1 MIVVQTIEHLPITGK
16 RVLLRAGL
24 NVPLDS
30 EGRVADDFRLKQA
43 LPTIRH
49 AAERKAK
56 VIVAGHVGRP
66 TSSADRVFSL
76 VSVAHRLEQL
86 LGQSIAMAGDC
97 VGRSVHDQIAQLQ
110 PGKILL
116 LENLRF
122 HPQESNNDEEFARQ
136 LASLADVYINDA
148 FSVSHREH
156 ASIVG
161 VASHCP
167 TTGVGF
173 LMEKELE
180 ALSRLR
186 NNPASPFVVIVGG
199 AKVRTKLHAVRHFVR
214 TCDDLVLGG
223 LMGLTMLHANGI
235 GVGRSH
241 IDQDLV
247 KEAKTILAE
256 SRHARAK
263 MFVAKDH
270 LVAEDFAQSASV
282 RPTKDASIPEDC
294 VGCDIGPR
302 TIDDFIRI
310 VRNARTVF
318 WNGPMGASEIF
329 ACTHGTKAVAEA
341 ITEEAS
347 YNVAGGGDTVAYLVR
362 SGFAKSFSHLST
374 GGGAALQ
381 YLVAGSL
388 PGLEALQDRQQT

>member
-1 MIVVQTIEHLPITGK
+1 MVFKTIEQLPITGK
-16 RVLLRAGL
+16 RVLVRAGL

-30 EGRVADDFRLKQA
+30 DGHVADDFRLTQA

-49 AAERKAK
+49 AVERKAK
-56 VIVAGHVGRP
+56 VILTGHLGRP
-66 TSSADRVFSL
+66 TSSADRAFSL
-76 VSVAHRLEQL
+76 ASVAHRLEKL
-86 LGQSIAMAGDC
+86 LGQSIAMAADC
-97 VGRSVHDQIAQLQ
+97 VGRSVHDQIVQLQ

-136 LASLADVYINDA
+136 LASLADVYVNDA

-167 TTGVGF
+167 TTGIGF

-199 AKVRTKLHAVRHFVR
+199 AKVRTKLHAVRHFVK
-214 TCDDLVLGG
+214 TCDDLILGG
-223 LMGLTMLHANGI
+223 LMGLTMLRANDI
-235 GVGRSH
+235 GVGRSN

-247 KEAKTILAE
+247 EEAKTILAE

-270 LVAEDFAQSASV
+270 LVAEDFTQDASFC
-282 RPTKDASIPEDC
+282 PTKDASIPEDY

-302 TIDDFIRI
+302 TIDDFTRI
-310 VRNARTVF
+310 VRNARTIF
-318 WNGPMGASEIF
+318 WNGPMGASEIS

-341 ITEEAS
+341 ITDEAS
-347 YNVAGGGDTVAYLVR
+347 YNVAGGGDTVSYLIR

-381 YLVAGSL
+381 FLVEGTL
-388 PGLEALQDRQQT
+388 PGLEALQDKKRT

>member
-1 MIVVQTIEHLPITGK
+1 MVMKTIEQLPITGK
-16 RVLLRAGL
+16 RVLVRAGL

-30 EGRVADDFRLKQA
+30 EGHVVDDFRLRQA

-56 VIVAGHVGRP
+56 VILAGHLGRP
-66 TSSADRVFSL
+66 TSKTDRAFSL
-76 VSVAHRLEQL
+76 APVAHRLEEL

-97 VGRSVHDQIAQLQ
+97 VGRSVHDEIGRLR
-110 PGKILL
+110 PGGVLL

-136 LASLADVYINDA
+136 LGSLADVYVNDA

-161 VASHCP
+161 VTSHCP
-167 TTGVGF
+167 TTGIGF

-186 NNPASPFVVIVGG
+186 NNPVSPFVVIVGG
-199 AKVRTKLHAVRHFVR
+199 AKVRTKLQAVRHFVR

-235 GVGRSH
+235 GIGHSP

-247 KEAKTILAE
+247 EEAKIILAE

-263 MFVAKDH
+263 MFVGKDH
-270 LVAEDFAQSASV
+270 LVAEDVTQNASI

-302 TIDDFIRI
+302 TIDDFTRI
-310 VRNARTVF
+310 VRNARTIF
-318 WNGPMGASEIF
+318 WNGPMGAFEIS
-329 ACTHGTKAVAEA
+329 ACTHGTRAVAEA
-341 ITEEAS
+341 ITEAAS

-374 GGGAALQ
+374 GGGGALQ
-381 YLVAGSL
+381 FLVDGTL
-388 PGLEALQDRQQT
+388 PGLEALQDKKRT

>member
-1 MIVVQTIEHLPITGK
+1 MVLKTIEHLPITGK

-49 AAERKAK
+49 AAERKAR

-66 TSSADRVFSL
+66 TSGADRTFSL
-76 VSVAHRLEQL
+76 APVAQRLAQL
-86 LGQSIAMAGDC
+86 LGRSIAMAEDC
-97 VGRSVHDQIAQLQ
+97 VGRSVQDEISRMQ
-110 PGKILL
+110 PGEILL

-122 HPQESNNDEEFARQ
+122 HPQESNNDEEFAIQ
-136 LASLADVYINDA
+136 LASLADVYVNDA

-161 VASHCP
+161 VASHCQ
-167 TTGVGF
+167 TTGIGF
-173 LMEKELE
+173 LMENELE

-186 NNPASPFVVIVGG
+186 KNPASPFIVILGG
-199 AKVRTKLHAVRHFVR
+199 AKVRTKLHAVRHFAK
-214 TCDDLVLGG
+214 TCDNLILGG
-223 LMGLTMLHANGI
+223 LMGLTMLRANGI

-247 KEAKTILAE
+247 EEAKTILAE

-263 MFVAKDH
+263 VFVAKDH
-270 LVAEDFAQSASV
+270 LVAEDLTPNASA

-302 TIDDFIRI
+302 TIDDFTRIIRL
-310 VRNARTVF
+310 ARTIF
-318 WNGPMGASEIF
+318 WNGPMGASEMS
-329 ACTHGTKAVAEA
+329 ACSHGTKAVAEA

-381 YLVAGSL
+381 YLVHGNL
-388 PGLEALQDRQQT
+388 PGLEALQDRKKT

>member
-1 MIVVQTIEHLPITGK
+1 MVLKTIEQLPITGK
-16 RVLLRAGL
+16 RVLVRTGL
-24 NVPLDS
+24 DVPLDS
-30 EGRVADDFRLKQA
+30 DGRVADDFRLKQA

-56 VIVAGHVGRP
+56 VILAGHRGRP
-66 TSSADRVFSL
+66 TSGNDRALSL
-76 VSVAHRLEQL
+76 APVAHRLEKL

-97 VGRSVHDQIAQLQ
+97 VGRSVHDEIGRLQ
-110 PGKILL
+110 PGEILL

-136 LASLADVYINDA
+136 LTSLADVYVNDA
-148 FSVSHREH
+148 FSVSHRAH

-167 TTGVGF
+167 TTGIGF

-186 NNPASPFVVIVGG
+186 INPASPFVVIVGG
-199 AKVRTKLHAVRHFVR
+199 AKVRTKLHAVRHFVQM
-214 TCDDLVLGG
+214 CDDLVLGG

-241 IDQDLV
+241 IDQDLAE
-247 KEAKTILAE
+247 EAKTILAE

-270 LVAEDFAQSASV
+270 LVAEDITQDASV

-294 VGCDIGPR
+294 IGCDIGPR
-302 TIDDFIRI
+302 TIDDFTRI
-310 VRNARTVF
+310 VRNARTIF
-318 WNGPMGASEIF
+318 WNGPMGASEIS
-329 ACTHGTKAVAEA
+329 ACTHGTKTVAEA

-347 YNVAGGGDTVAYLVR
+347 YNVAGGGDTVSYLIR
-362 SGFAKSFSHLST
+362 SGFAKSFGHLST

-381 YLVAGSL
+381 FLVDGSL
-388 PGLEALQDRQQT
+388 PGLQALQERKGT

>member
-1 MIVVQTIEHLPITGK
+1 MIFKTIEHLPITGK
-16 RVLLRAGL
+16 RVLVRAGL

-30 EGRVADDFRLKQA
+30 DGRVVDDFRLKQA
-43 LPTIRH
+43 IPTIRH

-56 VIVAGHVGRP
+56 VILAGHLGRP
-66 TSSADRVFSL
+66 TSGADRALSL
-76 VSVAHRLEQL
+76 TPVARRLEQL

-97 VGRSVHDQIAQLQ
+97 VGRSVHDKIGRLQ
-110 PGKILL
+110 PGEILL

-136 LASLADVYINDA
+136 LAALADAYVNDA

-161 VASHCP
+161 VASHCS
-167 TTGVGF
+167 TTGIGF
-173 LMEKELE
+173 LMENELE

-199 AKVRTKLHAVRHFVR
+199 AKVRTKLRAVRHFVK
-214 TCDDLVLGG
+214 TCDNLILGG
-223 LMGLTMLHANGI
+223 LMGLTMLRANGI

-247 KEAKTILAE
+247 EEAKTILAE
-256 SRHARAK
+256 GRHARAK
-263 MFVAKDH
+263 VFVAKDH
-270 LVAEDFAQSASV
+270 LVAEDFTQDASV
-282 RPTKDASIPEDC
+282 RPTKDASISQDS

-302 TIDDFIRI
+302 TIDDFTRI
-310 VRNARTVF
+310 VRNARTIF
-318 WNGPMGASEIF
+318 WNGPMGVSEIS
-329 ACTHGTKAVAEA
+329 ACTHGTEAVAKA

-381 YLVAGSL
+381 YLVDGSL
-388 PGLEALQDRQQT
+388 PGLEAVQDRRKT

>member
-1 MIVVQTIEHLPITGK
+1 MVLKTIEHLPITGK

-30 EGRVADDFRLKQA
+30 EGSVVDDFRLKQA
-43 LPTIRH
+43 LSTIRH

-56 VIVAGHVGRP
+56 VIVAGHLRRP
-66 TSSADRVFSL
+66 TSGADRAFSL
-76 VSVAHRLEQL
+76 APVAHRLEQL

-97 VGRSVHDQIAQLQ
+97 VGRSVHEQVDRLQ
-110 PGKILL
+110 PGEILL

-122 HPQESNNDEEFARQ
+122 HPEESNNHEEFTRQ
-136 LASLADVYINDA
+136 LASLADVYVNDA

-161 VASHCP
+161 VGSHCP
-167 TTGVGF
+167 TTGIGF

-186 NNPASPFVVIVGG
+186 KSPASPFVVIVGG
-199 AKVRTKLHAVRHFVR
+199 AKVRTKLHAIRHFVK
-214 TCDDLVLGG
+214 TCDALVLGG
-223 LMGLTMLHANGI
+223 LTGLTMLRANGI

-247 KEAKTILAE
+247 EEAKVMLAE

-263 MFVAKDH
+263 VFVAKDH
-270 LVAEDFAQSASV
+270 LVAEDLNQDASA
-282 RPTKDASIPEDC
+282 RATKDASIPDEC

-302 TIDDFIRI
+302 TVDDFTRIIRP
-310 VRNARTVF
+310 ARTTF
-318 WNGPMGASEIF
+318 WNGPMGASEMS
-329 ACTHGTKAVAEA
+329 ACSHGTKAVAEA

-381 YLVAGSL
+381 YLVDGSL
-388 PGLEALQDRQQT
+388 PGLEALQDRQKT

>member
-1 MIVVQTIEHLPITGK
+1 MVLKTIEHLPITGT

-56 VIVAGHVGRP
+56 VILAGHLGRP
-66 TSSADRVFSL
+66 ASGADHGLSL
-76 VSVAHRLEQL
+76 APVAHRLGQL
-86 LGQSIAMAGDC
+86 LGRSIAMAGDC
-97 VGRSVHDQIAQLQ
+97 VGQSVHDQIGRLQ
-110 PGKILL
+110 PGEILL

-122 HPQESNNDEEFARQ
+122 HPEESNNDEEFARQ
-136 LASLADVYINDA
+136 LASLADVYVNDA
-148 FSVSHREH
+148 FSVSHRAH

-167 TTGVGF
+167 TTGIGF
-173 LMEKELE
+173 LMENELE
-180 ALSRLR
+180 TLSRLHH
-186 NNPASPFVVIVGG
+186 NPASPFVVIIGG
-199 AKVRTKLHAVRHFVR
+199 AKVRTKLPAVRHFVQA
-214 TCDDLVLGG
+214 CDHLVLGG
-223 LMGLTMLHANGI
+223 LIGLTMLHANGI
-235 GVGRSH
+235 GIGRSH
-241 IDQDLV
+241 IDPDLV
-247 KEAKTILAE
+247 EEAKTILAE
-256 SRHARAK
+256 GRHARAK
-263 MFVAKDH
+263 MFVPKDH
-270 LVAEDFAQSASV
+270 LVAEDFTQNASV

-302 TIDDFIRI
+302 TIDDFTRI
-310 VRNARTVF
+310 VRHARTIF
-318 WNGPMGASEIF
+318 WNGPMGASEIS

-347 YNVAGGGDTVAYLVR
+347 YNVAGGGDTVAYLVQ

-381 YLVAGSL
+381 FLVDGSL
-388 PGLEALQDRQQT
+388 PGLEVQQRL

>member
-1 MIVVQTIEHLPITGK
+1 MVLKTIEHLPITGK

-66 TSSADRVFSL
+66 TSGADRTFSL
-76 VSVAHRLEQL
+76 APVAHRLAQL
-86 LGQSIAMAGDC
+86 LGRSIAMAEDC
-97 VGRSVHDQIAQLQ
+97 VGRSVQDEISRMQ
-110 PGKILL
+110 PGEILL

-122 HPQESNNDEEFARQ
+122 HPQESNNDEEFAIQ
-136 LASLADVYINDA
+136 LASLADVYVNDA

-167 TTGVGF
+167 TTGIGF
-173 LMEKELE
+173 LMENELE

-186 NNPASPFVVIVGG
+186 KNPASPFIVILGG
-199 AKVRTKLHAVRHFVR
+199 AKVRTKLHAVRHFAK
-214 TCDDLVLGG
+214 TCDNLILGG
-223 LMGLTMLHANGI
+223 LMGLTMLRANGI

-247 KEAKTILAE
+247 EEAKAILAE

-263 MFVAKDH
+263 VFVAKDH
-270 LVAEDFAQSASV
+270 LVAEDLTPNASA

-302 TIDDFIRI
+302 TIDDFTRIIRP
-310 VRNARTVF
+310 ARTIF
-318 WNGPMGASEIF
+318 WNGPMGASEMS

-341 ITEEAS
+341 ITEQAS
-347 YNVAGGGDTVAYLVR
+347 YNVAGGGDTVAYVVR

-381 YLVAGSL
+381 YLVHGSL
-388 PGLEALQDRQQT
+388 PGLEALHDRKKT